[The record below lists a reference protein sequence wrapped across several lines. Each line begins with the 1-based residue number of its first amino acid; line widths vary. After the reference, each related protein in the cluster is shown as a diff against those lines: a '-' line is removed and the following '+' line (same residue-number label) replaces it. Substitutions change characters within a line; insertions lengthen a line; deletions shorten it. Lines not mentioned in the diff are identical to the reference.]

1 MRRALRLAVAR
12 RPLAPGRVRSPVGR
26 HERTRRRHRS
36 RTAGQHVGP
45 YRRLGRKRRCPSDES
60 VDRSF
65 VTGIAREPAEW
76 ALTTAI
82 VRLAA
87 SLGKTTL
94 AEGIETGSQLAH
106 LRSLNVDPG
115 QGYLFSKPVTASVIT
130 ELAAAA
136 HGQAFQFD

>member
-1 MRRALRLAVAR
+1 M
-12 RPLAPGRVRSPVGR
+12 
-26 HERTRRRHRS
+26 
-36 RTAGQHVGP
+36 GQHVGP
-45 YRRLGRKRRCPSDES
+45 HRRLGRKRRCPSNES
-60 VDRSF
+60 VERSF